1 MGFIDSVS
9 QTVTGLFTGTPSADQ
24 QREIAQTVVNFP
36 ATFERAVADWAKFK
50 AGVKAGLFTQA
61 QRAEILAWFRD
72 FPKLWETI
80 RPNFVIT
87 RTPQGSYLPLTR
99 PEFANKVDIFVAR
112 LKGDAVD
119 PGLGIAPIII
129 AGVIIAGALGLA
141 GAFWAVAYMQRQ
153 ANISKMVDEVTAGRL
168 PVGVLETALEQEAAF
183 MTPIGELG
191 GVVKWLALALAAY
204 YLVPVI
210 GEALRGKKN

>member
-1 MGFIDSVS
+1 MSFIDTVS

-24 QREIAQTVVNFP
+24 QREIAETVVNFP
-36 ATFERAVADWAKFK
+36 ATFDRAVADWAKFK

-61 QRAEILAWFRD
+61 QRAEILEWFRD

-87 RTPQGSYLPLTR
+87 RTPQGAYLPLTK
-99 PEFANKVDIFVAR
+99 PEFANKVDLFVAR
-112 LKGDAVD
+112 LKGESVD

-168 PVGVLETALEQEAAF
+168 PVGVLQTAIEQEAAF

-191 GVVKWLALALAAY
+191 NVVKWLALGVAAY
-204 YLVPVI
+204 FIVPVVA
-210 GEALRGKKN
+210 EVLRGKKS